1 MSVKIL
7 ECSGAVQVF
16 GGICAHY
23 SVPFIAGRGGVSEI
37 FLGEEKQNRKKR
49 VLLLF
54 EKSRQYVSKSI
65 DSAFSC

>member
-23 SVPFIAGRGGVSEI
+23 SVPFIAQRGGVSEI
-37 FLGEEKQNRKKR
+37 FLGGEKENKKMCS
-49 VLLLF
+49 LLF
-54 EKSRQYVSKSI
+54 EKSRQYVSESI

>member
-1 MSVKIL
+1 MSIKIL

-23 SVPFIAGRGGVSEI
+23 SVPFVAQRGGVSEI
-37 FLGEEKQNRKKR
+37 FPGGEKKNKKMCS
-49 VLLLF
+49 LLF
-54 EKSRQYVSKSI
+54 EKSRQYVSESI